1 MSIKTDSRGIRH
13 NTKNLVTACLFLFLV
28 FAFLTGCSSASGKG
42 TSNDPSALLAQTGT
56 IIGGTF
62 DNSAN
67 IVVAQLT
74 ATINKQDANN
84 MIIIGT
90 YELTNVST
98 ASLPYEVINFGVLDK
113 QADARYWGSTSVSG
127 RGEVAPQQTVNG
139 MFAIQVPRTIDLKQC
154 DLIFGKIPNINFQ
167 KPLVPSK

>member
-1 MSIKTDSRGIRH
+1 MKMRSGVSKC
-13 NTKNLVTACLFLFLV
+13 NTKKLITVSLLLLLV
-28 FAFLTGCSSASGKG
+28 FVHLTGCSSTSSKG
-42 TSNDPSALLAQTGT
+42 ASNDPSALLAQTGT
-56 IIGGTF
+56 IIGSTF

-84 MIIIGT
+84 MILIGE

-98 ASLPYEVINFGVLDK
+98 ASLPMEVINFGVFDR
-113 QADARYWGSTSVSG
+113 QTDARYWGSTSVSG
-127 RGEVAPQQTVNG
+127 AGEVAPQQTVRG
-139 MFAIQVPRTIDLKQC
+139 TFAIQVPRTIDLKQC

-167 KPLVPSK
+167 KPLVPHK

>member
-1 MSIKTDSRGIRH
+1 MVMRMDTR
-13 NTKNLVTACLFLFLV
+13 TKKLVTVSLLFLLV
-28 FAFLTGCSSASGKG
+28 VVSLTGCSNGSGKEAG
-42 TSNDPSALLAQTGT
+42 ASNDPSALLAQTGT
-56 IIGGTF
+56 IIGSTF

-98 ASLPYEVINFGVLDK
+98 VSLPYEVINFGVLDK

-167 KPLVPSK
+167 KPLVSSK

>member
-1 MSIKTDSRGIRH
+1 MRINSRVVRH
-13 NTKNLVTACLFLFLV
+13 NNKNVISICLLFLLVFVSLTACSNV
-28 FAFLTGCSSASGKG
+28 SGKRP
-42 TSNDPSALLAQTGT
+42 SNDPATMLSNTGT
-56 IIGGTF
+56 ITGSTL
-62 DNSAN
+62 DNSAE
-67 IVVAQLT
+67 IAVAQLT
-74 ATINKQDANN
+74 ATMDKQNTND

-98 ASLPYEVINFGVLDK
+98 VSLPYEVINFGVLDK

-167 KPLVPSK
+167 KPLVSSK